1 MLARVL
7 VKAMC
12 DWSWHSDRIDNRMK
26 VFLDGLGRLDGKIAK
41 DTMGSMVDEVVSIT
55 SCD

>member
-7 VKAMC
+7 MKAMC

-26 VFLDGLGRLDGKIAK
+26 AFLDGLGRLDGKIAK